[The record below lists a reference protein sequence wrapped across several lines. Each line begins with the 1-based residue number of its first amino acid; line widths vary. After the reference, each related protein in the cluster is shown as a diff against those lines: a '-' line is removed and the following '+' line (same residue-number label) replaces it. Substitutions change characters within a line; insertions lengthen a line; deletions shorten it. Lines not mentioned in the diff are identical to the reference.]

1 MEWEDQPTVVD
12 LFCGAGGLSEG
23 LKQAGFKILLGVDSD
38 HWAAETYRKN
48 HGKCL
53 EEKIENVN
61 AEMIYREAGTRNIT
75 VLAAGPPCQAFSTVA
90 VAKLRD
96 LGKSTTIRNPLN
108 RLYREFLRL
117 VKEIEPPFFVLE
129 NVGRMFSIHDGRI
142 KKEIEAELDGKYEVT
157 FYYENVADFGV
168 PQNRKRGIAI
178 GNRLRL
184 KNPELV
190 HTHFDPV
197 KRVVEGRKPY
207 ETVRSAIS
215 DLPRIKAGGGKK
227 KMKYHG
233 RNLTDYQR
241 ARREGAD
248 EYVYDHVARTHNKK
262 DLEIFK
268 LLRQGQWI
276 KDLPK
281 RYNRYRDDIFLDKY
295 KKQSWDR
302 PSSTIL
308 AHLSKDGLMFIHPDG
323 RQNRSFTPREAAR
336 LQSFDDKYPF
346 EGQRTHQYI
355 QIGNAVPPL
364 FGKAIG
370 DGIMGK
376 IREHLVAVPV
386 SVTSTSSHSHRH

>member
-1 MEWEDQPTVVD
+1 MDMELAERPTIVD

-23 LKQAGFKILLGVDSD
+23 FRQAGFEILLGVDSD

-53 EEKIENVN
+53 ERKIEDVT

-90 VAKLRD
+90 VAKLKD

-117 VKEIEPPFFVLE
+117 VKEIEPPFFVME
-129 NVGRMFSIHDGRI
+129 NVGRMFSINDGMI
-142 KKEIEAELDGKYEVT
+142 KKEIESELEGKYEVT

-168 PQNRKRGIAI
+168 PQIRKRGIAI
-178 GNRLRL
+178 GNRLKV
-184 KNPELV
+184 KNPVLV
-190 HTHFDPV
+190 HTHSDIDTEAGEG
-197 KRVVEGRKPY
+197 KRPY
-207 ETVRSAIS
+207 ETIRSAIS
-215 DLPRIKAGGGKK
+215 DLPRIKAGGGRR

-241 ARREGAD
+241 RRRERAD
-248 EYVYDHVARTHNKK
+248 EFVYYHVARTHSKK
-262 DLEIFK
+262 DLTIFK
-268 LLRQGQWI
+268 LLKQGQWI

-336 LQSFDDKYPF
+336 LQSFDDRYPF
-346 EGQRTHQYI
+346 EGQRTSQYI

-370 DGIMGK
+370 KGIIESLGERIPITIS
-376 IREHLVAVPV
+376 IR
-386 SVTSTSSHSHRH
+386 R